1 MQQATLKVVHES
13 GLHARPADVFV
24 RTAKLFQSMITVS
37 NGAKK
42 ANAKSILEVILLGAN
57 QGSEI
62 TVQCEGPDEG
72 EALAALQALVDSNFG
87 NPDPRVM

>member
-24 RTAKLFQSMITVS
+24 RTAKLFRSNITIF
-37 NGAKK
+37 NGPKK

-62 TVQCEGPDEG
+62 AVQCDGPDEA
-72 EALAALQALVDSNFG
+72 EALAALRALVDANFE